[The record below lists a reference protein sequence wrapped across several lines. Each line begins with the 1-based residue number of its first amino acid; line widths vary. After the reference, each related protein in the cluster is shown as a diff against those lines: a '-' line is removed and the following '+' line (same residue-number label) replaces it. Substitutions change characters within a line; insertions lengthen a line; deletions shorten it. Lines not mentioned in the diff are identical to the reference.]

1 MSKFIYKIVPKCEHE
16 ENEIYIGSTKQPLSV
31 RLSKHKHD
39 YKRWKDG
46 RYNYVSSFNL
56 FDKYGLND
64 CEIIELEK
72 CQEDITNTELRK
84 IESLYIK
91 ELPCVNI
98 HGKHSI

>member
-72 CQEDITNTELRK
+72 VQDISNTELRK
-84 IESLYIK
+84 IESLYIQQ
-91 ELPCVNI
+91 LPCVNI
-98 HGKHSI
+98 HCKHVLP